1 METGE
6 LEISTVYTSADSEIA
21 HQSED
26 PSFRQL
32 SSIVVGYHFCQ
43 ASVASSCGVA
53 GLVHSLAAQL
63 AQAPQLSAAP
73 SSNSCPLPS
82 WSSCCQDPAGALLQ
96 LLAPLQLAK
105 GQLGLVLVDGLDEA
119 EQHRPDYG
127 PTIASFL
134 ATNLH
139 TFPPWLRIVAT
150 TRSGVDID
158 SLNKLPFHQIK

>member
-1 METGE
+1 MEAGDIHS
-6 LEISTVYTSADSEIA
+6 LLSSDSEIA

-32 SSIVVGYHFCQ
+32 SSSVVGYHFCQ
-43 ASVASSCGVA
+43 ASVASSCEVA

-63 AQAPQLSAAP
+63 AKAPQLSAAQC
-73 SSNSCPLPS
+73 SNSCPLPS

-105 GQLGLVLVDGLDEA
+105 GQLGLVVVDGLDEA
-119 EQHRPDYG
+119 EHHRPDYG
-127 PTIASFL
+127 PTLASFL
-134 ATNLH
+134 ASNLH

-150 TRSGVDID
+150 VRSGVDTVR
-158 SLNKLPFHQIK
+158 LPFHTIW

>member
-1 METGE
+1 MFLLLFE
-6 LEISTVYTSADSEIA
+6 LIHSRFAA
-21 HQSED
+21 GC
-26 PSFRQL
+26 PSSGSPVSQL

-63 AQAPQLSAAP
+63 AQAPQLSAAQG
-73 SSNSCPLPS
+73 SNSCPLPS

-150 TRSGVDID
+150 TRSGVDTVR
-158 SLNKLPFHQIK
+158 LPFHTIW